1 VSGATSASARQAFLS
16 LVAAQPGERRGAI
29 VVLVLSAALFGLTAP
44 FGARFIGPIDG
55 FVPASQ
61 AALALN
67 DVITAAL
74 LFGQFASLPSPAI
87 LLLGAGYLFDAV
99 LVVMHALSFPSAFLP
114 EGVFGHPQLAPW
126 LYILWHMSFPGIV
139 LGYVAA
145 DVALGERLLRAP
157 VAATCWAALGAIGAA
172 ALSVAA
178 LVAGIDLMPPLQFG
192 GRYVHTGPGGV
203 RIGLLVWTILPL
215 VLLWWRRGRST
226 LDLWLLVVMATWA
239 CDFLTSTVISQQR
252 YDLAFYVGRS
262 YGLLSASF
270 LLVAML
276 LRIKRLHRAL
286 VVALEDAE
294 ARNRELARSREEFAR
309 VQRFEAVG
317 QLVGGVGHDFK
328 NILTVVIGSLDLIQ
342 ADPGNAAKVTRLSYT
357 ALDAARRG
365 ERLTHKLL
373 SFAHRQV
380 LRPTVVDLNR
390 AIGRLEVFLQ
400 RAVGEQVQLGL
411 ICEPELWPVRCD
423 VGEFES
429 ALLNL
434 VLNARDAV
442 AGVPIGRIAVLTRN
456 VVLGPDEAAGLGGLA
471 PGPYVAVAVRDNG
484 CGMTPEVQAHA
495 FEPFFTTKSQAV
507 ASGLGLSHVYGFAT
521 AAGGDAVIASREGAG
536 TTITLYLPRAREAP
550 APETAPTPP
559 LFRVPCG
566 SETIL
571 LVEDDAGVRQVAVE
585 ALETLGYT
593 VLVAHDGAEALGV
606 LRRGDRID
614 LLFSDVVL
622 PGALN
627 GFELAEEAR
636 RLRRGLP
643 VLLTSGYAASE
654 LQKRRPGA
662 PLEPVLDKPYRRE
675 DLASAIRRVL
685 DR

>member
-1 VSGATSASARQAFLS
+1 MSGGTSATARQAFLS
-16 LVAAQPGERRGAI
+16 LVAAQPGERRGAA
-29 VVLVLSAALFGLTAP
+29 LALLFSAGLFVLTAP
-44 FGARFIGPIDG
+44 FGAHFVGPIQG
-55 FVPASQ
+55 FVPACQ

-74 LFGQFASLPSPAI
+74 LFGQFASLPSPAV
-87 LLLGAGYLFDAV
+87 LVLAAGYLFDAV
-99 LVVMHALSFPSAFLP
+99 LAATHALSFPGAFAP
-114 EGVFGHPQLAPW
+114 EGIFAHQQVTPW
-126 LYILWHMSFPGIV
+126 LYLLWHLSFPGFV
-139 LGYVAA
+139 LGYVATDA
-145 DVALGERLLRAP
+145 TTGERLLGAP
-157 VAATCWAALGAIGAA
+157 VAATCWAVLGAIGAA
-172 ALSVAA
+172 ALTVAVLVAA
-178 LVAGIDLMPPLQFG
+178 IDLMPPLQHG

-203 RIGLLVWTILPL
+203 RIGLLIWTILPL
-215 VLLWWRRGRST
+215 VLLWRRRRRST
-226 LDLWLLVVMATWA
+226 LDLWLLVVMASWA

-252 YDLAFYVGRS
+252 YDLAYYVGRS
-262 YGLLSASF
+262 YGLLSASL

-342 ADPGNAAKVTRLSYT
+342 SDPGNAAKVTRLSYT

-380 LRPTVVDLNR
+380 LHPTVVDLNR
-390 AIGRLEVFLQ
+390 VIGRLEVFLQ
-400 RAVGEQVQLGL
+400 RAAGEQVQFGL
-411 ICEPELWPVRCD
+411 VCEPELWPVRCD

-442 AGVPIGRIAVLTRN
+442 AGVPNGRIAVLTRN
-456 VVLGPDEAAGLGGLA
+456 VVLGPDKAAGLGGLA
-471 PGPYVAVAVRDNG
+471 AGPHVAVAVRDNG

-507 ASGLGLSHVYGFAT
+507 ASGLGLSHVYGFVT
-521 AAGGDAVIASREGAG
+521 AAGGHVAIASRVGAG
-536 TTITLYLPRAREAP
+536 TTVTLYFPRAREAP
-550 APETAPTPP
+550 APEAAPAPAI
-559 LFRVPCG
+559 LSVPNG

-571 LVEDDAGVRQVAVE
+571 LVEDDPSVRQVAVE

-593 VLVAHDGAEALGV
+593 VLVARDADEALAV
-606 LRRGDRID
+606 LQSPRRVD

-622 PGALN
+622 PGALD
-627 GFELAEEAR
+627 GFGLAEEAR
-636 RLRRGLP
+636 QLRRRLP

-654 LQKRRPGA
+654 LERRQPDA
-662 PLEPVLDKPYRRE
+662 AFDEVLDKPYHR
-675 DLASAIRRVL
+675 DALAAAIRRAL